1 MNYRSDDFQFLS
13 IYRSKRNPQ
22 NLNSKDE
29 PDFLA
34 AESYFLNTFEI
45 GLFEVY
51 NFLYQ
56 DCKSDAHFED
66 WLINLKGLAFYQEK
80 KNLFN
85 KWCEGKQAL
94 ANEVYRRQFLSKDEI
109 LFWET
114 NGYLQLSEFI
124 AKEDCD
130 EVVVLICETL
140 GVDLIDSKTWYPKH
154 DLLQGL
160 MLQLYQG
167 KAIEKI
173 RKNSRLFEAFAD
185 LYETKQLIANSEKVS
200 YNPPETDSF
209 HFMGSALHWD
219 IDFGKGPRY
228 YIQGLVYLNDVPED
242 RGAFSVIPGFHK
254 KIAEVLKNE
263 SPEVA
268 ITKIQ
273 ETEKLVYLG
282 GKKGDVILWLEAL
295 PHAASPNRS
304 DLPRFVQYISF
315 LKA

>member
-1 MNYRSDDFQFLS
+1 MNNAPNDFQFLS

-56 DCKSDAHFED
+56 DCKSDTHFED
-66 WLINLKGLAFYQEK
+66 WLINLKGVGFYQEK

-85 KWCEGKQAL
+85 KWYQGKQAL
-94 ANEVYRRQFLSKDEI
+94 ANEKYERQFLSEDQI
-109 LFWET
+109 HFWET
-114 NGYLQLSEFI
+114 NGYLQLGEFI
-124 AKEDCD
+124 AKDDCD
-130 EVVVLICETL
+130 EVVALICETL
-140 GVDLIDSKTWYPKH
+140 SIDLTDSKTWYPKH

-167 KAIEKI
+167 AAIEKI
-173 RKNSRLFEAFAD
+173 RKNSRLFDAFAD

-200 YNPPETDSF
+200 YNPPETKSF
-209 HFMGSALHWD
+209 HFMGSPLHWD

-228 YIQGLVYLNDVPED
+228 YIQGLVYLNDVPAD
-242 RGAFSVIPGFHK
+242 RGAFCLVPGFHK
-254 KIAEVLKNE
+254 KIDAVLENE
-263 SPEVA
+263 NPEVA
-268 ITKIQ
+268 ITKIL
-273 ETEKLVYLG
+273 ETEKVAYLG

-295 PHAASPNRS
+295 PHAASPNHS
-304 DLPRFVQYISF
+304 NLPRFVQYVSF
-315 LKA
+315 LKV

>member
-1 MNYRSDDFQFLS
+1 MNDRSGDFQFLS
-13 IYRSKRNPQ
+13 IYRSKRNPK
-22 NLNSKDE
+22 NLNSKDDA
-29 PDFLA
+29 DFLA

-56 DCKSDAHFED
+56 DCKSDVHFED

-80 KNLFN
+80 KIEFN
-85 KWCEGKQAL
+85 NWYESKRDVDCGEY
-94 ANEVYRRQFLSKDEI
+94 ERHFLSKDEI

-114 NGYLQLSEFI
+114 NGYLQLSGFI

-130 EVVVLICETL
+130 EVVALICETL
-140 GVDLIDSKTWYPKH
+140 GVDLTDPKTWYPRH

-167 KAIEKI
+167 SAIEKI
-173 RKNSRLFEAFAD
+173 RKNSGLFEAFAD

-219 IDFGKGPRY
+219 IDFSKGPRY
-228 YIQGLVYLNDVPED
+228 YIQGLVYLNDVPAD
-242 RGAFSVIPGFHK
+242 RGAFCLVPGFHK

-268 ITKIQ
+268 ITKIR
-273 ETEKLVYLG
+273 EAEKVKYLE
-282 GKKGDVILWLEAL
+282 GKKGDVILWLESL

-304 DLPRFVQYISF
+304 DLPRFVQYVSF
-315 LKA
+315 LKL